1 VLHTATRY
9 SRSALRASSLGAVV
23 TTAALCLL
31 TLLPATYPARA
42 QESATQQGGSPL
54 LDPFDPFD
62 VWGSDELF
70 KSEDDSEKT
79 VDQLINEATLLLSTE
94 RLLDARTKLLKAL
107 AKDPK
112 DYRIHQL
119 LSGYYLVHV
128 GHYRLALKYI
138 MRAEEL
144 FIEKHG
150 APPYRKEQQR
160 REHSSILYYLSQVR
174 LNLDNYQGSLETL
187 DRFTAL
193 GYFGDWY
200 PGSRA
205 WVLMKLGNLKEAIRV
220 ARAGVVAGVEQG
232 RILNMLGILLSM
244 NDQPQ
249 EALDVFRTAI
259 ATEMAFGTE
268 GQPAT
273 PLNNAG
279 EVYRELFEDDKAES
293 SFLRATSLPDG
304 CEHLLPT
311 LNLVLLYI
319 EQTKFQA
326 AASALDNFE
335 KCIARYPLRNSEE
348 HAALSQLARG
358 RIDLHTGH
366 IERAISRF
374 EAALE
379 GTQWFGKIGTNQDD
393 LLVGATISLA
403 QALAAQNER
412 DRFTLPQSW
421 SQWAKQKRDIST
433 NAIRAWWLF
442 RRARQMLVSDLND
455 IEDLTIRN
463 TDSLLEYPTLG
474 DVLSDLSP
482 SGIARRLSAQRQR
495 DKRGPASLFYDL
507 YSTQNSL
514 RWWNHKASITALDAV
529 IERAR
534 TGYDELLRI
543 QAILTRLRLTPPSSN
558 AYKTLAYRVFFATP
572 AQLRNHGFALPVRI
586 QSDLPS
592 AALRNAVA
600 KGPFLEYANGSEV
613 CTIETGRN
621 EAQKNYTLRF
631 SCAGNISKNRTVE
644 DSDINQVVNKLSDAL
659 FSEEISNGRNN

>member
-1 VLHTATRY
+1 LKGFLHLLQWSASLAAICTITAL
-9 SRSALRASSLGAVV
+9 SFSAL
-23 TTAALCLL
+23 
-31 TLLPATYPARA
+31 TLPMHEAHA
-42 QESATQQGGSPL
+42 QESPTQQHDAPL

-70 KSEDDSEKT
+70 KSEDDSSKT
-79 VDQLINEATLLLSTE
+79 ADQLVNEATVLLSTE

-128 GHYRLALKYI
+128 GHFRLALKYI
-138 MRAEEL
+138 VRAQEL
-144 FIEKHG
+144 FIERNG
-150 APPYRKEQQR
+150 PPPYRKEQQR

-174 LNLDNYQGSLETL
+174 LNLDNYKGSLETL
-187 DRFTAL
+187 DTFTAL

-244 NDQPQ
+244 NDQPH

-259 ATEMAFGTE
+259 ATEMAFGNE

-293 SFLRATSLPDG
+293 SFLRATGLPDG

-319 EQTKFQA
+319 EQAKFQA
-326 AASALDNFE
+326 AAGALDNFDR
-335 KCIARYPLRNSEE
+335 CIAKYPLRNSEE

-366 IERAISRF
+366 LDRAISRF
-374 EAALE
+374 EAALD

-393 LLVGATISLA
+393 LLAGATISLA
-403 QALAAQNER
+403 QALAARNNRER
-412 DRFTLPQSW
+412 VTLPKTW
-421 SQWAKQKRDIST
+421 GQWAKQKRDRGGD
-433 NAIRAWWLF
+433 AIRAWWLF

-474 DVLSDLSP
+474 DILSNVSRSALT
-482 SGIARRLSAQRQR
+482 RRLTAQRQR
-495 DKRGPASLFYDL
+495 DKRGPAALFYDL
-507 YSTQNSL
+507 YAAQNSL
-514 RWWNHKASITALDAV
+514 SWWNHRASITALDT
-529 IERAR
+529 IIDRAR
-534 TGYDELLRI
+534 PRYDELLRT
-543 QAILTRLRLTPPSSN
+543 QALITRLRITSPSLA
-558 AYKTLAYRVFFATP
+558 AYQTLAYRVFFSTP
-572 AQLRNHGFALPVRI
+572 AQLRNHGIALPVRI
-586 QSDLPS
+586 QHNLPS
-592 AALRNAVA
+592 SALQDALR
-600 KGPFLEYANGSEV
+600 KGPYVDSPNSTDA
-613 CTIETGRN
+613 CIIEAGRN
-621 EAQKNYTLRF
+621 EVTLTYTLRF
-631 SCAGNISKNRTVE
+631 SCPRNSSKNRSVE
-644 DSDINQVVNKLSDAL
+644 DSDLYQVVNKLSDAL

>member
-1 VLHTATRY
+1 MVRKFGPFLISVALSLGVFLESLHCASAQEQPSQDSATR
-9 SRSALRASSLGAVV
+9 
-23 TTAALCLL
+23 
-31 TLLPATYPARA
+31 
-42 QESATQQGGSPL
+42 L

-62 VWGSDELF
+62 VWGTDELL
-70 KSEDDSEKT
+70 KSEDDSEKSA
-79 VDQLINEATLLLSTE
+79 DELISEATLLLATD

-112 DYRIHQL
+112 DYRTYQL

-138 MRAEEL
+138 RRAEEL
-144 FIEKHG
+144 FVEKNG
-150 APPYRKEQQR
+150 PPPYRKDQLR

-187 DRFTAL
+187 DTFAAL

-259 ATEMAFGTE
+259 ATEMAFGNQ

-273 PLNNAG
+273 PLNNSG

-293 SFLRATSLPDG
+293 AFLRATSLPDG

-319 EQTKFQA
+319 EQTKFEA
-326 AASALDNFE
+326 AASALDNFD
-335 KCIARYPLRNSEE
+335 KCIAQYPLRNNEE
-348 HAALSQLARG
+348 HAALAHLARG

-366 IERAISRF
+366 VDRAISRF
-374 EAALE
+374 EASLE

-393 LLVGATISLA
+393 LMAGATLSLA
-403 QALAAQNER
+403 QALTAKNESEQ
-412 DRFTLPQSW
+412 FKLPLTW
-421 SQWAKQKRDIST
+421 SDWAKQKRDSSA

-442 RRARQMLVSDLND
+442 RRARQLLVTDLND

-474 DVLSDLSP
+474 DVLSGISR
-482 SGIARRLSAQRQR
+482 SGLERRIAAQRER

-507 YSTQNSL
+507 YSTQSGL
-514 RWWNHKASITALDAV
+514 SWWNRKSSIAALDT
-529 IERAR
+529 IIDRAR
-534 TGYDELLRI
+534 PRYDELLRV
-543 QAILTRLRLTPPSSN
+543 QAILTRLRLTAASS
-558 AYKTLAYRVFFATP
+558 AKYQELAYRVFLTTP
-572 AQLRNHGFALPVRI
+572 AELRNHGFALPVRI
-586 QSDLPS
+586 ESNANS
-592 AALRNAVA
+592 SALRNAVL
-600 KGPFLEYANGSEV
+600 KGPFIERSEGMDTCV
-613 CTIETGRN
+613 IQTGRN
-621 EAQKNYTLRF
+621 DANGAYVLRF
-631 SCAGNISKNRTVE
+631 SCPSNTAKNRVVE

-659 FSEEISNGRNN
+659 FREEISNGRNN